1 MVEYAFISSFML
13 IVAQAAQTLLFVD
26 ISTYALMY
34 LLKFIKT
41 NGAVFLNVPF
51 DVAFEFLLAHI
62 HLPWYI
68 YIFIYIHRSTNIATN
83 IAPHECIIF
92 YIIINIQ
99 KVRTEWCAR
108 L

>member
-13 IVAQAAQTLLFVD
+13 IVAQAAQTLLLVD

-41 NGAVFLNVPF
+41 NGAVFLNVPSMS
-51 DVAFEFLLAHI
+51 
-62 HLPWYI
+62 HLNFYWHTYTFHG
-68 YIFIYIHRSTNIATN
+68 IFIFLYISIGLLIATN